1 MLSLLSCPS
10 IAALLSSILFQVIQ
24 CAPAK
29 SPFPSHPI
37 YSLPPFQPSLPL
49 NASGNGNC
57 ASTTRYPDWYSN
69 GWVIEDCYTAVQ
81 QLYLK
86 EMLTHPDEEY
96 EFVTLGWSPTR
107 PQLESQRTPRKY
119 VVGTCVL
126 TIMMLNWFQPGQLPG
141 GTRYNR
147 ARTDVSTYRNIW
159 SAARSVETACTD
171 SKSPG
176 WLMTGKDSAMGV
188 FVWATNSQINEITGG
203 FPVLSLDL
211 NDSTV
216 MSLDVVR
223 AS

>member
-10 IAALLSSILFQVIQ
+10 IAALLSSIIFQFIQ
-24 CAPAK
+24 CAPAT

-69 GWVIEDCYTAVQ
+69 GWITEDCYTAVQ

-86 EMLTHPDEEY
+86 EVLTHPDEEY
-96 EFVTLGWSPTR
+96 EFVTLGVSPTR
-107 PQLESQRTPRKY
+107 PQLESQRTPRKNLCPNNHDAEL
-119 VVGTCVL
+119 VPTWA
-126 TIMMLNWFQPGQLPG
+126 TAG
-141 GTRYNR
+141 GHKIQQGPDGR
-147 ARTDVSTYRNIW
+147 
-159 SAARSVETACTD
+159 
-171 SKSPG
+171 

-188 FVWATNSQINEITGG
+188 FLWATNSQINEITGG

-211 NDSTV
+211 NDSDV
-216 MSLDVVR
+216 MFLDVVR